1 MSRYGLFIGSAA
13 EPELARFSD
22 EQTLNYKS
30 WITTIK
36 QLITA
41 PDAGLLHRDVWLAEI
56 GDPSKGMLVNIY
68 GDPEAL
74 WENIN
79 PLNRNATALLSAL
92 DIKSFLV
99 GSVVILPASQS
110 QQGSI
115 MIDGWDRND
124 ATRALDLANKQ
135 LFYLR
140 KYNYKRRHE
149 YGAAPSHPQLDGRG
163 A

>member
-1 MSRYGLFIGSAA
+1 MSKYGLFIGSVSD
-13 EPELARFSD
+13 PELVRFSD

-36 QLITA
+36 SLITA
-41 PDAGLLHRDVWLAEI
+41 PDAGILHRDVWLAEI

-74 WENIN
+74 WEAVT
-79 PLNRNATALLSAL
+79 PLNRNATALINAL
-92 DIKSFLV
+92 EVKSFLV
-99 GSVVILPASQS
+99 GSVVILPASQA

-115 MIDGWDRND
+115 MIEGWDRND
-124 ATRALDLANKQ
+124 ATRALELVNKQ

-149 YGAAPSHPQLDGRG
+149 YGGAPSHPQLDGRG

>member
-1 MSRYGLFIGSAA
+1 MSKYGLFIGSVSD
-13 EPELARFSD
+13 PELVRFSD

-36 QLITA
+36 RLITA
-41 PDAGLLHRDVWLAEI
+41 PDAGILHRDVWLAEI

-74 WENIN
+74 WE
-79 PLNRNATALLSAL
+79 PVASLNRNATALLNAL
-92 DIKSFLV
+92 EVKSFLV
-99 GSVVILPASQS
+99 GSVVILPASQA

-115 MIDGWDRND
+115 MIEGWDRND
-124 ATRALDLANKQ
+124 ATRALELVNKH

-149 YGAAPSHPQLDGRG
+149 YGGAPSHPQLDGRG